1 MCFLFPLKTNISIHL
16 AGENTKIEFWDETTG
31 TNVPKPFV
39 PGVRKG
45 FEDSCKKGFMAGQK
59 VVGVRMRLQDG
70 ANHQVK
76 HWTQKIRF
84 EMFENPLS

>member
-1 MCFLFPLKTNISIHL
+1 M

-45 FEDSCKKGFMAGQK
+45 FEDSCQKGLMAGQK

-70 ANHQVK
+70 ANHQVN
-76 HWTQKIRF
+76 TPPS
-84 EMFENPLS
+84 PLSKLATSFISISPG

>member
-1 MCFLFPLKTNISIHL
+1 M

-45 FEDSCKKGFMAGQK
+45 FEDSCQKGLMAGQK

-70 ANHQVK
+70 ANHQVNIK
-76 HWTQKIRF
+76 
-84 EMFENPLS
+84 MGNLSLVSSLMLISPG